1 MKIKNFDNFL
11 KNLRNISFKNINGN
25 LYKNLVSITKK
36 FPDAI
41 SHKKNFFVFS
51 FLFIIIAS
59 LTFAYNSNVKQKR
72 LEEINSFLSN
82 NQTVLLKNY
91 LLNQLKSPY
100 LEYDYVVQN
109 NDTVESILRKFSVKN
124 SEINLIVKE
133 IKKKQL
139 SNIIPSQKMRFV
151 LKRTKNKKDMEV
163 LKIHY
168 PLSKTTFVNIDKR
181 QGGLEVKKNITQL
194 FKKTVVVEG
203 SINNNLYSSATKAGI
218 EPNII
223 VEFARIFGFEVD
235 FQRDIRRGDKFEL
248 MYERFLDERNKNI
261 KTGKI
266 LYAYLDVNNQKIKLY
281 RFGKKND
288 YDFYDDKG
296 KSIRKA
302 LMKTPI
308 NGASLSS
315 PFGNRKHPILGFTK
329 HHNGTDFA
337 APTGTPI
344 MASGNGT
351 VIKAGWC
358 GNGGN
363 CVRIRHNSAY
373 TTGYGHMSKIAT
385 RTGRRVRQGQIIGYV
400 GNTGMSTGPHLHYT
414 VKFNGK
420 FINSQR
426 LKLPSGKILKG
437 EERKLFEIERIKL
450 DVKVAELRNWFYLFK
465 LFVSWTFFEFSSIL
479 FFVFSSPTSDSILE
493 KWSECCM

>member
-1 MKIKNFDNFL
+1 MNIKLFQKFL
-11 KNLRNISFKNINGN
+11 KKTVLISKGLLSIRFERS
-25 LYKNLVSITKK
+25 NLVI
-36 FPDAI
+36 
-41 SHKKNFFVFS
+41 FS
-51 FLFIIIAS
+51 FLFIIAVA
-59 LTFAYNSNVKQKR
+59 LVFYLDNGVKKKR
-72 LEEINSFLSN
+72 LEQIDFFVSN

-91 LLNQLKSPY
+91 LLNQIKSPF
-100 LEYDYVVQN
+100 LEYDYIVQN
-109 NDTVESILRKFSVKN
+109 SDTVEKILKKFSVKQ
-124 SEINLIVKE
+124 SEINFIIIK
-133 IKKKQL
+133 IKKLGL
-139 SNIIPSQKMRFV
+139 SNIIPGQKVQFV
-151 LKRTKNKKDMEV
+151 LKRGTDKANMEIV
-163 LKIHY
+163 KIKY
-168 PLSKTTFVNIDKR
+168 PISKTTFVNIDKNKDK
-181 QGGLEVKKNITQL
+181 LEITKNITEL
-194 FKKTVVVEG
+194 FKRDVVVKG
-203 SINNNLYSSATKAGI
+203 SISNNLYSSAIKVGM

-223 VEFARIFGFEVD
+223 VEFARIYGFEVD
-235 FQRDIRRGDKFEL
+235 FQRDIRKGDDFEV
-248 MYERFLDERNKNI
+248 MYERYFDDRNKKI

-266 LYAYLDVNNQKIKLY
+266 LYAYLNVNNQKIKLY

-288 YDFYDDKG
+288 YDFYDERG
-296 KSIRKA
+296 RSIVKA

-308 NGASLSS
+308 NGARLSS
-315 PFGNRKHPILGFTK
+315 GFGKRKHPILGFTK

-363 CVRIRHNSAY
+363 CVRIRHNTSY

-414 VKFNGK
+414 VSYNGK
-420 FINSQR
+420 FINSQK

-450 DVKVAELRNWFYLFK
+450 DVKLAQLR
-465 LFVSWTFFEFSSIL
+465 
-479 FFVFSSPTSDSILE
+479 D
-493 KWSECCM
+493 

>member
-1 MKIKNFDNFL
+1 MKIKNFHNLL
-11 KNLRNISFKNINGN
+11 KNLSNNSFKNLSNN
-25 LYKNLVSITKK
+25 LYKSLINISKK
-36 FPDAI
+36 FPAVI

-51 FLFIIIAS
+51 FLFMIIAS
-59 LTFAYNSNVKQKR
+59 ITFSYNTSIKQKR

-100 LEYDYVVQN
+100 LEYEYVVKN
-109 NDTVESILRKFSVKN
+109 NDTVESILKKFSVKN
-124 SEINLIVKE
+124 SEINLIVEE
-133 IKKKQL
+133 IKKKEL
-139 SNIIPSQKMRFV
+139 SNIIPEQKIKFV

-163 LKIHY
+163 LKIEY

-181 QGGLEVKKNITQL
+181 QGGLQVKKNITQL

-203 SINNNLYSSATKAGI
+203 NINNNLYSSATKAGI

-235 FQRDIRRGDKFEL
+235 FQRDIRRGDEFEL
-248 MYERFLDERNKNI
+248 MYERFLDDRNKKV

-266 LYAYLDVNNQKIKLY
+266 LYAYLNVNNQKIKLY
-281 RFGKKND
+281 RFGKKNN
-288 YDFYDDKG
+288 YDFYDEKG
-296 KSIRKA
+296 RSIKKA

-308 NGASLSS
+308 NGARLSS
-315 PFGNRKHPILGFTK
+315 PFGKRKHPILGFTK

-337 APTGTPI
+337 APTGTPV

-363 CVRIRHNSAY
+363 CVRIRHNSSY
-373 TTGYGHMSKIAT
+373 KTGYGHLSKFAT
-385 RTGRRVRQGQIIGYV
+385 KTGRRVRQGQIIGYV

-414 VKFNGK
+414 VSYNGK
-420 FINSQR
+420 FINSQK

-437 EERKLFEIERIKL
+437 EERKSFEIERIKI
-450 DVKVAELRNWFYLFK
+450 DVRVAELRN
-465 LFVSWTFFEFSSIL
+465 
-479 FFVFSSPTSDSILE
+479 
-493 KWSECCM
+493 